1 MGKTCYESLLYES
14 PDLYGLWLATST
26 FNWELYFKYK
36 SKFNFKYWFPFW
48 LNLVFN
54 YYHSDMRCEKMS
66 SVSFRDFIT
75 TRSAIYSDVSES
87 MAKLD
92 NVIESQHGEDKW
104 G

>member
-1 MGKTCYESLLYES
+1 
-14 PDLYGLWLATST
+14 
-26 FNWELYFKYK
+26 
-36 SKFNFKYWFPFW
+36 
-48 LNLVFN
+48 
-54 YYHSDMRCEKMS
+54 MS
-66 SVSFRDFIT
+66 NVSFRDFIT